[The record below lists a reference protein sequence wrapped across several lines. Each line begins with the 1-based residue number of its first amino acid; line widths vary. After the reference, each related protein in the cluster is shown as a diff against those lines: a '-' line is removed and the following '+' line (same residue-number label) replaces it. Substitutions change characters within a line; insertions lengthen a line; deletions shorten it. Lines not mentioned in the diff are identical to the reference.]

1 MPQIPNSKKR
11 LNNNSLTP
19 EKKNKGKMK
28 SLIRQQNMG
37 LKRISKCRPAPMQDY
52 NYNEMATPANKSY
65 NQNVSYEEQC
75 MTIQKEIQNTP
86 ISFNRVISQ
95 KHDACN
101 EEIEINSVF
110 KEDSRR

>member
-65 NQNVSYEEQC
+65 N
-75 MTIQKEIQNTP
+75 
-86 ISFNRVISQ
+86 
-95 KHDACN
+95 
-101 EEIEINSVF
+101 
-110 KEDSRR
+110 

>member
-1 MPQIPNSKKR
+1 
-11 LNNNSLTP
+11 
-19 EKKNKGKMK
+19 
-28 SLIRQQNMG
+28 
-37 LKRISKCRPAPMQDY
+37 
-52 NYNEMATPANKSY
+52 
-65 NQNVSYEEQC
+65 